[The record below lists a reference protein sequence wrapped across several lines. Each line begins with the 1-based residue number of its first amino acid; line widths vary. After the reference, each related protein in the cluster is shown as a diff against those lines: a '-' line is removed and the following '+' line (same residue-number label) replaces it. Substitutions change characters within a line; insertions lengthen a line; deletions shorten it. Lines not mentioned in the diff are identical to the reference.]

1 MWQWSYGR
9 QFLWPNECKRRSN
22 DILRD
27 APAEIPA
34 ALLDH
39 STVLAS
45 WRQLHKNGLL
55 KFGRVPIFPVTLL
68 PRRVRS
74 IIMNMSVCLSARISQ
89 KPHHTI
95 VTELQEIF
103 VRVACGR
110 GSFFSDFIVINY
122 ILPYLWMT
130 SSFHTM
136 SYIWYVLYNPG
147 RRERNNRNYCISFN
161 QIFHSDKDQQVGHA
175 HRGGGVEV
183 CHLWLPCSGWS
194 DCELARRHQCN
205 SPGGATQYL

>member
-55 KFGRVPIFPVTLL
+55 KFGRVPTFPVTLL

-136 SYIWYVLYNPG
+136 WLVTGIFLSGENVPAESAASIPNKFGQRYTFCVSYYIQYIG
-147 RRERNNRNYCISFN
+147 
-161 QIFHSDKDQQVGHA
+161 
-175 HRGGGVEV
+175 
-183 CHLWLPCSGWS
+183 SGTQPRFKSWGN
-194 DCELARRHQCN
+194 EL
-205 SPGGATQYL
+205 GA